1 MSASPEH
8 FESEEQS
15 LEATVLTRPETPA
28 QTRPARQSLAPESTR
43 MFLEA
48 GQASEVAAIQLAANA
63 RKIEALAERLRA
75 NPPRVVVTCARG
87 SSDHAATF
95 ARYLI
100 ETKAG
105 VLTSSAGLS
114 VSSVYDASP
123 NLEGALVL
131 AISQSGKSPDLLAA
145 VKAAKAAG
153 AYAVALVNVVDSPLA
168 ELADEVI
175 PLHAGPELS
184 VAATKSY
191 IAALVAITQL
201 IAAWTQDDALTRSLS
216 TLPTALAEAWALDW
230 TPAVERLK
238 LARNLYV
245 LGRGVGFAVALEA
258 ALKFKET
265 CGLHAEAFSAAEV
278 LHGPMALVQAGF
290 PALVFAQNDESRAS
304 VDEMAEGLRERG
316 ADVMLAG
323 SGEFGGLPALASHPV
338 LEPIL
343 MIQSFYRMANALSV
357 ARGYDPDSPPHL
369 NKVTET
375 V

>member
-1 MSASPEH
+1 M
-8 FESEEQS
+8 
-15 LEATVLTRPETPA
+15 EATVLTRPESPA
-28 QTRPARQSLAPESTR
+28 QSRLSPESTK

-48 GQASEVAAIQLAANA
+48 GQSASVAAAQLTANA
-63 RKIEALAERLRA
+63 DKIQALAERLRA
-75 NPPRVVVTCARG
+75 NPPRVVVTIARG

-131 AISQSGKSPDLLAA
+131 AISQSGKSPDLLASA
-145 VKAAKAAG
+145 KAAKAAG
-153 AYAVALVNVVDSPLA
+153 GYVVALVNVADSPLA

-201 IAAWTQDDALTRSLS
+201 IAAWTEDQALTTALS
-216 TLPTALAEAWALDW
+216 GLPKALAEAWTLDW
-230 TPAVERLK
+230 SGAVERLK
-238 LARNLYV
+238 PARNLYV
-245 LGRGVGFAVALEA
+245 LGRGVGFGVALEA

-278 LHGPMALVQAGF
+278 LHGPMALVKEGF

-304 VDEMAEGLRERG
+304 VDDMAKGLRERG
-316 ADVMLAG
+316 ADVLLAG
-323 SGEFGGLPALASHPV
+323 PGESGAGALPTLASHPV

>member
-1 MSASPEH
+1 
-8 FESEEQS
+8 
-15 LEATVLTRPETPA
+15 
-28 QTRPARQSLAPESTR
+28 

-48 GQASEVAAIQLAANA
+48 GQASGVVAAQLDANA
-63 RKIEALAERLRA
+63 TRVEAIARRLRA
-75 NPPRVVVTCARG
+75 NPPRAVVTCARG

-95 ARYLI
+95 AKYLI
-100 ETKAG
+100 ETRTG

-114 VSSVYDASP
+114 VSSVYAAP
-123 NLEGALVL
+123 QTLEGVLYL
-131 AISQSGKSPDLLAA
+131 AISQSGKSPDLLAS
-145 VKAAKAAG
+145 VRAAKDAG
-153 AYAVALVNVVDSPLA
+153 AFTIALVNDVTSPLA
-168 ELADEVI
+168 LLVDEVL

-191 IAALVAITQL
+191 IAALSAIVQL
-201 IAAWTQDDALTRSLS
+201 VAAWTQDDDLAKGLSSLPASLS
-216 TLPTALAEAWALDW
+216 EAWALDW

-245 LGRGVGFAVALEA
+245 LGRGVGYGVAQEA

-278 LHGPMALVQAGF
+278 LHGPMALVKTGF
-290 PALVFAQNDESRAS
+290 PVLVFAQNDESRGS
-304 VDEMAEGLRERG
+304 VDEMAKGLKARD
-316 ADVMLAG
+316 ADVLLVGAG
-323 SGEFGGLPALASHPV
+323 EVGAGVLPALAAHPV
-338 LEPIL
+338 VEPIL